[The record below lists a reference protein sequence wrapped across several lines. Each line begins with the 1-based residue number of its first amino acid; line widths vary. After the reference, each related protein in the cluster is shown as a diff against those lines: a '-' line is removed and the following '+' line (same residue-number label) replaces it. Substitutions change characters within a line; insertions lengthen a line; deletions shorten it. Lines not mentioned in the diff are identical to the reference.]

1 MNFEWDL
8 DKARI
13 NLEKHNITFKEAST
27 VFNDEQAI
35 LFDDPDHSLNEDRFI
50 MLGMSSYAK
59 LLIVCHCYRGK
70 DDVIRII
77 SARKA
82 TKSET
87 KQYEE
92 INKGW

>member
-35 LFDDPDHSLNEDRFI
+35 LFDDPDHSLNEDR
-50 MLGMSSYAK
+50 
-59 LLIVCHCYRGK
+59 
-70 DDVIRII
+70 
-77 SARKA
+77 
-82 TKSET
+82 
-87 KQYEE
+87 
-92 INKGW
+92 